1 MEQLKPFLE
10 KAEPVLAQIRRQL
23 ARALWFALALVFLAE
38 SWLWDNVKEWL
49 RALGKAVGVERFEPW
64 LARLV
69 AGLSPQMTLALF
81 AIPMVAVLP
90 AKLVGLSLV
99 AQGHVVTGV
108 VAILL
113 IKTLTLGIEAF
124 LFDICREKLLEM
136 EWFGRFYSL
145 VLDFRAWATMLVKPY
160 KERALAYATRIRAYA
175 ASLLGK
181 EGGDLH
187 RRIARLR
194 ELARPKRSS

>member
-1 MEQLKPFLE
+1 MDQLKPLLE
-10 KAEPVLAQIRRQL
+10 QAKPVMEMIRRQL
-23 ARALWFALALVFLAE
+23 ARAFWFTLALVFLAE

-49 RALGKAVGVERFEPW
+49 RALGKAAGVERFEPW

-69 AGLSPQMTLALF
+69 ASLSPQMTLALF

-90 AKLVGLSLV
+90 AKLVGLSLL

-113 IKTLTLGIEAF
+113 IKTLTLGVEAF

-145 VLDFRAWATMLVKPY
+145 VLDFRAWATTLVKPY
-160 KERALAYATRIRAYA
+160 NERALAVAARVREYAV
-175 ASLLGK
+175 SLVGK
-181 EGGDLH
+181 EGGEFQ

>member
-1 MEQLKPFLE
+1 MEKLKLFLE
-10 KAEPVLAQIRRQL
+10 AAKPVLAALRRQL
-23 ARALWFALALVFLAE
+23 VRGFWFALALIFLVE

-64 LARLV
+64 LAKFV

-90 AKLVGLSLV
+90 AKLAGFALL
-99 AQGHVVTGV
+99 AHGHVVTGV
-108 VAILL
+108 VVIFA
-113 IKTLTLGIEAF
+113 IKTLTLGVEAF

-160 KERALAYATRIRAYA
+160 KARAMELAGRIRNYATTMI
-175 ASLLGK
+175 GK
-181 EGGDLH
+181 DGGDFA
-187 RRIARLR
+187 RRLAKLR
-194 ELARPKRSS
+194 ELARPRRSA